1 MLASLVIVFREAIEA
16 GLIVGIVL
24 AATRGVRGRAG
35 WIAGGV
41 VAGLLGACIVA
52 AFADQLGALFAGSGE
67 ELFNASILVI
77 AVGMLTW
84 HNAWMASHGR
94 QLAAEVRAVGEAVA
108 GGQRPMVALGVVVA
122 VAVLREGSEVV
133 LFLYGVAVAGG
144 ASAAAMFTG
153 GIIGAA
159 LGAAISALIY
169 LGLLAVPAHRLFSV
183 TTGLI
188 TLLAAG
194 LAAQA
199 MFFLQQG
206 EYVRG
211 MQTPL
216 WDTSWLLGDDSIL
229 GRLLHTLI
237 GYTATPD
244 GAQVLT
250 YAAVIALM
258 LATMR
263 LARGRAVAARPRQP
277 ARSSL

>member
-24 AATRGVRGRAG
+24 AATRGVRGRG
-35 WIAGGV
+35 RWIAGGV
-41 VAGLLGACIVA
+41 LAGLLGACIVA
-52 AFADQLGALFAGSGE
+52 AFAGELGALFEGSGQ
-67 ELFNASILVI
+67 ELFNASILI
-77 AVGMLTW
+77 LAVGMLTW
-84 HNAWMASHGR
+84 HNAWMSSHGR
-94 QLAAEVRAVGEAVA
+94 QLAAEVRAIGEAVA
-108 GGQRPMVALGVVVA
+108 GGHRPMVALGVVVA

-133 LFLYGVAVAGG
+133 LFLYGIAVAGG
-144 ASAAAMFTG
+144 ISATEMFVG

-159 LGAAISALIY
+159 LGAAVSALIY
-169 LGLLAVPAHRLFSV
+169 LGLLAVPAHRLFTV

-206 EYVRG
+206 EYVHG
-211 MQTPL
+211 LQTPL
-216 WDTSWLLGDDSIL
+216 WDTSWLLGDDSIP

-263 LARGRAVAARPRQP
+263 VARGRSVAARPRQA